1 MFFLVGWFFAS
12 AGPMKTR
19 KVKDMWLSLENLV
32 TSCFWT
38 GPHAVPTSR
47 DVSPSLTPGKQASLL
62 ARQLSA
68 WFLSSPGGCSSP
80 GLTALCLLLST
91 VHPAQSRLWARA
103 QLVPRASPS
112 PFQLPFGHRT
122 VCPSS
127 MFLTRVVIPLEAS
140 ERGMPRGCSHSIT
153 EARKYHACPVY

>member
-1 MFFLVGWFFAS
+1 MQR
-12 AGPMKTR
+12 M
-19 KVKDMWLSLENLV
+19 
-32 TSCFWT
+32 
-38 GPHAVPTSR
+38 
-47 DVSPSLTPGKQASLL
+47 SPPAQC
-62 ARQLSA
+62 QP
-68 WFLSSPGGCSSP
+68 SSPTCFQGNFLP
-80 GLTALCLLLST
+80 GFCLLQVAAALQDSQPIVFST
-91 VHPAQSRLWARA
+91 AQRILPGHALWARA

-127 MFLTRVVIPLEAS
+127 MFFTRVVIPLEAS